1 MPLLHN
7 TQVALCLPSLPL
19 SSFHAPP
26 STHPSLPLQMEA
38 LQTASGFHSWLQ
50 QHPMRDGSWAREG
63 VLHLRIEGFETPEK
77 ALQYLQVC

>member
-1 MPLLHN
+1 
-7 TQVALCLPSLPL
+7 
-19 SSFHAPP
+19 
-26 STHPSLPLQMEA
+26 MEA